1 MGLENSKKTGPIGP
15 GFVMS
20 FLEMIEL
27 FMSVGG
33 QLGTSWS
40 GSGLELREMRGRI
53 LLEEVGEY
61 CAAERRGDLVEV
73 LDGLADVAYV
83 AIGSLY
89 AFVGPVVAREI
100 LTEVAE
106 SNLSKFENGAALK
119 REDGKILKGSG
130 YKEPQIREILEA
142 SGILGDGS
150 NG

>member
-1 MGLENSKKTGPIGP
+1 MGLENSKKTGPIGL

-40 GSGLELREMRGRI
+40 GSGSELREMRERI